1 MPVNGKTSE
10 NSPSLSPAT
19 ARDGGER
26 GVDTTVKMEVEIK
39 CWLLT

>member
-10 NSPSLSPAT
+10 NSPSFILPVA
-19 ARDGGER
+19 GER
-26 GVDTTVKMEVEIK
+26 EGADTTGLKMEVEIK